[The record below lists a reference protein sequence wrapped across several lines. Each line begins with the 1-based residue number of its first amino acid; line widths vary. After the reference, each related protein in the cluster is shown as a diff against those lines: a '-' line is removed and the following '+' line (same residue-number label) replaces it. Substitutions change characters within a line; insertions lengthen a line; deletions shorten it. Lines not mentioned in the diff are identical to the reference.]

1 MYKAPIKREIKEEI
15 LNKVKEG
22 KDTVPTIAKM
32 YGISSEA
39 IYYWLRQGVGGV
51 TSQVLINNRLRKENE
66 TLKKIIGELML
77 ENNRGKKSGHNQ

>member
-1 MYKAPIKREIKEEI
+1 MYRSPIKREIKEEI

-51 TSQVLINNRLRKENE
+51 TSQVLNNNRLKKENE
-66 TLKKIIGELML
+66 TLKKIIGELIL
-77 ENNRGKKSGHNQ
+77 ENSRGKKSGNH

>member
-1 MYKAPIKREIKEEI
+1 MYKAPIRKEIKEEI

-32 YGISSEA
+32 YGISGEA

-51 TSQVLINNRLRKENE
+51 TSQVLNNNRLRKENE

-77 ENNRGKKSGHNQ
+77 ENNRGKKSGNY

>member
-1 MYKAPIKREIKEEI
+1 MYRTPIKREIKEEI

-51 TSQVLINNRLRKENE
+51 TSQVLNNNRLRKENE

-77 ENNRGKKSGHNQ
+77 ENNRGKKSGNY

>member
-1 MYKAPIKREIKEEI
+1 MYRSPIKREIKEEI

-51 TSQVLINNRLRKENE
+51 TSQVLNNNRLKKENE
-66 TLKKIIGELML
+66 TLKKIIGELIL
-77 ENNRGKKSGHNQ
+77 ENSRGKKNGNH

>member
-1 MYKAPIKREIKEEI
+1 MYKSPIKREIKEEI

-22 KDTVPTIAKM
+22 KDTVPAIAKM

-51 TSQVLINNRLRKENE
+51 TSQVLSNNRLRKENE

-77 ENNRGKKSGHNQ
+77 ENNRGKRSGNY

>member
-1 MYKAPIKREIKEEI
+1 MYRSPIKKEIKEEI

-22 KDTVPTIAKM
+22 KDTVPAIAKM

-51 TSQVLINNRLRKENE
+51 TSQVLNNNRLKKEDRLNE
-66 TLKKIIGELML
+66 KLIREKISPYLK
-77 ENNRGKKSGHNQ
+77 

>member
-1 MYKAPIKREIKEEI
+1 MYRTPIKKEIKEEI
-15 LNKVKEG
+15 LNKVKVG

-51 TSQVLINNRLRKENE
+51 TSQVLNNNRLRKENE

-77 ENNRGKKSGHNQ
+77 ENNRGKKSGHN